1 MSAVDVVIVGV
12 FLALLFAAG
21 SYFYN
26 WVRTPDDLYVAG
38 RQLTPF
44 ILAAT
49 ITATN
54 VNLYSFVGQS
64 GVAYKHGIS
73 ILWQTWTGNMALV
86 FSGLF
91 VLPVLR
97 RLRVRTVPEFLE
109 MRYGPGVRAL
119 VGVLWILRLSF
130 WLGVVLYTAAV
141 AAQTITGFHNYTAWL
156 LIFSVITV
164 LYTMMGGMW
173 SVALTDVLQFILM
186 MTGALILLPLAMA
199 AVGWWPGLVAKIEPG
214 HLELVTQTG
223 SYNWLFV
230 LAIFVLGIEWASV
243 DQGLLQRAF
252 SAKDVR
258 TVAKGLVL
266 GAIITTPFA
275 LMWNLPGLAASVL
288 HPGLANPDSAV
299 PTIIRELA
307 PAGVLGLIVCG
318 LLASQMSTIDSN
330 LNAVATLFT
339 NDVYSRF
346 FNRESTPKQ
355 MVWVIRLVTLI
366 AGLFMIGFSYAVP
379 KLGGAVSAYLTIIAI
394 MDMPL
399 FVIAIL
405 YGLLWRR
412 SNSVGAVLGYLIGAA
427 AGAYA
432 LFGLGFDFNAATFVS
447 AGFALV
453 ATPIFAYLAA
463 PPPSHYVE
471 KVFAA
476 RRHNPQD
483 PGDMHTIP
491 ASPAGRASL
500 GLWLGG
506 LLVFVVGVVMGK
518 WGLAAASPVAVAGM
532 LLYFLGGWLRLQYD

>member
-1 MSAVDVVIVGV
+1 MGPVDVIITGF
-12 FLALLFAAG
+12 FLILVFAAG

-26 WVRTPDDLYVAG
+26 WVDTPDDLYVAG

-64 GVAYKHGIS
+64 GVAYAHGIS
-73 ILWQTWTGNMALV
+73 IIWQTWTGNMALV

-97 RLRVRTVPEFLE
+97 RLKIRTVPEFLE
-109 MRYGPGVRAL
+109 LRYGSGVRLL
-119 VGVLWILRLSF
+119 VGLLWILRLSF

-164 LYTMMGGMW
+164 LYTMLGGMW

-186 MTGALILLPLAMA
+186 MTGALILLPLVMA
-199 AVGWWPGLVAKIEPG
+199 AVGWWPGLVHKIEPG
-214 HLELVTQTG
+214 HLQLVTQTG
-223 SYNWLFV
+223 KYNWLFI
-230 LAIFVLGIEWASV
+230 LAIFVLGVEWASV

-299 PTIIRELA
+299 PTVIRTLA
-307 PAGVLGLIVCG
+307 PTGVLGLIVCG

-346 FNRESTPKQ
+346 FSRETTPKQ
-355 MVWVIRLVTLI
+355 MVWVIRLVTLV

-379 KLGGAVSAYLTIIAI
+379 KLGGAVSAYLTVIAI

-399 FVIAIL
+399 FVIAIV

-412 SNSVGAVLGYLIGAA
+412 VNAVGAVLGYLVGAA
-427 AGAYA
+427 AGAFA

-447 AGFALV
+447 AGFAL
-453 ATPIFAYLAA
+453 ATTPVFALLAA
-463 PPPSHYVE
+463 PPPSVHVDR
-471 KVFAA
+471 VFAA
-476 RRHNPQD
+476 RHHNPDD

-491 ASPAGRASL
+491 ASTAGRASL
-500 GLWLGG
+500 GVWLLG
-506 LLVFVVGVVMGK
+506 LVVFVIGVVMGK
-518 WGLAAASPVAVAGM
+518 WSVTGASAVAVVGM
-532 LLYFLGGWLRLQYD
+532 LIYFFGGWLRLQYD

>member
-141 AAQTITGFHNYTAWL
+141 AAQTITGFYNYTAWL

-243 DQGLLQRAF
+243 DQGLLQ
-252 SAKDVR
+252 
-258 TVAKGLVL
+258 
-266 GAIITTPFA
+266 
-275 LMWNLPGLAASVL
+275 
-288 HPGLANPDSAV
+288 
-299 PTIIRELA
+299 
-307 PAGVLGLIVCG
+307 
-318 LLASQMSTIDSN
+318 
-330 LNAVATLFT
+330 
-339 NDVYSRF
+339 
-346 FNRESTPKQ
+346 
-355 MVWVIRLVTLI
+355 
-366 AGLFMIGFSYAVP
+366 
-379 KLGGAVSAYLTIIAI
+379 
-394 MDMPL
+394 
-399 FVIAIL
+399 
-405 YGLLWRR
+405 
-412 SNSVGAVLGYLIGAA
+412 
-427 AGAYA
+427 
-432 LFGLGFDFNAATFVS
+432 
-447 AGFALV
+447 
-453 ATPIFAYLAA
+453 
-463 PPPSHYVE
+463 
-471 KVFAA
+471 
-476 RRHNPQD
+476 
-483 PGDMHTIP
+483 
-491 ASPAGRASL
+491 
-500 GLWLGG
+500 
-506 LLVFVVGVVMGK
+506 
-518 WGLAAASPVAVAGM
+518 
-532 LLYFLGGWLRLQYD
+532 

>member
-26 WVRTPDDLYVAG
+26 WVQTPDDLYVAG

-97 RLRVRTVPEFLE
+97 RLRIRTVPEFLE

-230 LAIFVLGIEWASV
+230 LAIFVLGVEWASV

-366 AGLFMIGFSYAVP
+366 AGMFMIAFSYAVP

-399 FVIAIL
+399 FVIAIV

-453 ATPIFAYLAA
+453 ATPVFAFLTV
-463 PPPSHYVE
+463 PPESRYVD

-476 RRHNPQD
+476 RRHNPED

-491 ASPAGRASL
+491 VSTAGRAAL
-500 GLWLGG
+500 ALWLGG
-506 LLVFVVGVVMGK
+506 LLVFVVGVAMGK
-518 WGLAAASPVAVAGM
+518 WGLAAASPVAVGGM